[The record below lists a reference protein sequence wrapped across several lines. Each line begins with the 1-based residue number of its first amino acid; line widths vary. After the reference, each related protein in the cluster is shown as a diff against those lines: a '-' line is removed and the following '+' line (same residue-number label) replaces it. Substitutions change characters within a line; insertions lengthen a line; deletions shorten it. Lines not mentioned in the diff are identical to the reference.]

1 MSEHI
6 DALLAA
12 AERGGHGMSSK
23 GADII
28 PFERGSAGE
37 AAANSTPADAAAASR
52 PEQGETWRRLGKALT
67 QAGLSELDCVLDS
80 HNEAIWVYQQH
91 FNSLGYSRA
100 LLHDVRKFQSTVVS
114 VCADPALEHER
125 PFNFLIWGSRRPGV
139 FNLGG
144 DLNLFV
150 HLIRNR
156 DRGALAHYAK
166 TCVDACFSHAID
178 LNLPIV
184 TVAMVQGDALGGG
197 FESVLGS
204 DVIIAES
211 HAKFGLPEILFGLFP
226 AMGAYSFLGRRI
238 GAKAAEEMIMS
249 GRIFTARELAD
260 RGIVDRVAEPGEGEA
275 ATRAFIG
282 EARRKFGAYRSI
294 YQVRRRFH
302 PLTYD
307 EMIDIANLWVEA
319 ALTLEEAHVRRMT
332 TLAAAQMR
340 RQAPAADQDEKP
352 AKPVA

>member
-1 MSEHI
+1 MT
-6 DALLAA
+6 DANDAIFA
-12 AERGGHGMSSK
+12 TADRGGHDMTSK
-23 GADII
+23 SADII
-28 PFERGSAGE
+28 PFERGGAGE
-37 AAANSTPADAAAASR
+37 SDSASAARGAPT
-52 PEQGETWRRLGKALT
+52 GETWRRLDRALA
-67 QAGLSELDCVLDS
+67 QAGLSELDCVLDT
-80 HNEAIWVYQQH
+80 HNDALWVYQQH
-91 FNSLGYSRA
+91 FQSLGYSRA

-114 VCADPALEHER
+114 VYADPALEHER

-150 HLIRNR
+150 QLIRNR
-156 DRGALAHYAK
+156 DRGALSHYAK
-166 TCVDACFSHAID
+166 TCVDACFAHAID

-204 DVIIAES
+204 DVIIAEQ

-275 ATRAFIG
+275 AVRAFIG
-282 EARRKFGAYRSI
+282 EARRKFAAYRSI

-319 ALTLEEAHVRRMT
+319 ALTLEDAHVRRMT
-332 TLAAAQMR
+332 TLASAQLR
-340 RQAPAADQDEKP
+340 RQAPAADREDEKP

>member
-1 MSEHI
+1 MTEDF
-6 DALLAA
+6 DASLTLAD
-12 AERGGHGMSSK
+12 RGGHDMTSK
-23 GADII
+23 SANII
-28 PFERGSAGE
+28 PFERGGE
-37 AAANSTPADAAAASR
+37 SDAASAAR
-52 PEQGETWRRLGKALT
+52 AAPQGGETWRRLDRALA
-67 QAGLSELDCVLDS
+67 QAGLSELDCVLDT
-80 HNEAIWVYQQH
+80 HNEALWVYQQH
-91 FNSLGYSRA
+91 FQSLGYSRA

-114 VCADPALEHER
+114 VYADPAVEHER

-150 HLIRNR
+150 SLIRNR

-166 TCVDACFSHAID
+166 TCVDACFAHAID

-204 DVIIAES
+204 DVVIAES

-275 ATRAFIG
+275 AVRAYIG
-282 EARRKFGAYRSI
+282 EARRKFAAYRSI

-319 ALTLEEAHVRRMT
+319 ALSLEDAHVRRMT
-332 TLAAAQMR
+332 TLASAQLR
-340 RQAPAADQDEKP
+340 RQAPAADAHEDKP

>member
-1 MSEHI
+1 V
-6 DALLAA
+6 
-12 AERGGHGMSSK
+12 
-23 GADII
+23 
-28 PFERGSAGE
+28 
-37 AAANSTPADAAAASR
+37 N
-52 PEQGETWRRLGKALT
+52 
-67 QAGLSELDCVLDS
+67 
-80 HNEAIWVYQQH
+80 
-91 FNSLGYSRA
+91 
-100 LLHDVRKFQSTVVS
+100 
-114 VCADPALEHER
+114 
-125 PFNFLIWGSRRPGV
+125 
-139 FNLGG
+139 
-144 DLNLFV
+144 
-150 HLIRNR
+150 LIRNR
-156 DRGALAHYAK
+156 DRGALSHYAK
-166 TCVDACFSHAID
+166 TCVDACFAHATD

-204 DVIIAES
+204 DVVIAES

-249 GRIFTARELAD
+249 GRIFTARDLAD

-275 ATRAFIG
+275 AVRAFLG
-282 EARRKFGAYRSI
+282 EAKRKFAAYRAI

-319 ALTLEEAHVRRMT
+319 ALSLEDAHVRRMT
-332 TLAAAQMR
+332 TLASAQLR
-340 RQAPAADQDEKP
+340 RQAPALETKAEKP

>member
-1 MSEHI
+1 MTDVFH
-6 DALLAA
+6 AA
-12 AERGGHGMSSK
+12 FPMADRGGLHMTSK

-28 PFERGSAGE
+28 PFERSGGNGE
-37 AAANSTPADAAAASR
+37 GDAAPRAAQSA
-52 PEQGETWRRLGKALT
+52 GETWRRLDRALA
-67 QAGLSELDCVLDS
+67 QASLSELDCVLDT
-80 HNEAIWVYQQH
+80 HNEALWVYQQH
-91 FNSLGYSRA
+91 FQSLGYSRA

-114 VCADPALEHER
+114 VYADPALEHER

-150 HLIRNR
+150 NLIRNR

-166 TCVDACFSHAID
+166 TCVDACFAHATD

-275 ATRAFIG
+275 AVRAFLG
-282 EARRKFGAYRSI
+282 EAKRKFAAYRAI

-319 ALTLEEAHVRRMT
+319 ALSLEDAHVRRMT
-332 TLAAAQMR
+332 TLASAQLR
-340 RQAPAADQDEKP
+340 RQTPGLETGADKP
-352 AKPVA
+352 ATPVA

>member
-1 MSEHI
+1 MT
-6 DALLAA
+6 
-12 AERGGHGMSSK
+12 SK
-23 GADII
+23 SANII
-28 PFERGSAGE
+28 PFERAGAE
-37 AAANSTPADAAAASR
+37 ADAAPAS
-52 PEQGETWRRLGKALT
+52 GESWRRLERALG
-67 QAGLSELDCVLDS
+67 QAGLSELDCVLDAP
-80 HNEAIWVYQQH
+80 NESLWVYQQH
-91 FNSLGYSRA
+91 FQSLGYSRQ

-114 VCADPALEHER
+114 VYADPAVEHER
-125 PFNFLIWGSRRPGV
+125 PFNFLIWGSRRHGV

-150 HLIRNR
+150 HLIRTR

-166 TCVDACFSHAID
+166 TCVDACFAHAID

-204 DVIIAES
+204 DVIIAEA

-260 RGIVDRVAEPGEGEA
+260 RGIVDRVAEPGEGQA
-275 ATRAFIG
+275 AVRAFIG
-282 EARRKFGAYRSI
+282 EARRKFAAYRAI

-319 ALTLEEAHVRRMT
+319 ALSLEDAHVRRMT
-332 TLAAAQMR
+332 TLAAAQAR
-340 RQAPAADQDEKP
+340 RQIPAPARGEEKP

>member
-1 MSEHI
+1 MTPENTNI
-6 DALLAA
+6 IRFDRAGNT
-12 AERGGHGMSSK
+12 AEVMESGASGGESW
-23 GADII
+23 
-28 PFERGSAGE
+28 
-37 AAANSTPADAAAASR
+37 SR
-52 PEQGETWRRLGKALT
+52 LRRALT
-67 QAGLSELDCVLDS
+67 QASLSELDCVLDAP
-80 HNEAIWVYQQH
+80 NQAVWVYQRHLQ
-91 FNSLGYSRA
+91 SLGYSRD
-100 LLHDVRKFQSTVVS
+100 LLYDVRKFQSTVVS

-125 PFNFLIWGSRRPGV
+125 PFNFLVWGSRRPGV

-144 DLNLFV
+144 DLNLFA

-156 DRGALAHYAK
+156 DRSGLQHYAR
-166 TCVDACFSHAID
+166 TCVDACYSHAID

-204 DVIIAES
+204 DVIIAEA

-238 GAKAAEEMIMS
+238 GAKAAEEMILS
-249 GRIFTARELAD
+249 GRVFTARELLD
-260 RGIVDRVAEPGEGEA
+260 RGIVDRVAEPGEGEI
-275 ATRAFIG
+275 ATRVFIK
-282 EARRKFGAYRSI
+282 EAQKKFGAYRSI

-307 EMIDIANLWVEA
+307 EMLDIANLWVEA
-319 ALTLEEAHVRRMT
+319 ALTLEEVHVRRMT
-332 TLAAAQMR
+332 TLAAAQAR
-340 RQAPAADQDEKP
+340 RQSDEAAQRETP

>member
-1 MSEHI
+1 MSGII
-6 DALLAA
+6 DAVFAS
-12 AERGGHGMSSK
+12 AERGGHDMNSK

-28 PFERGSAGE
+28 PFERGNASEADVANMQRSAL
-37 AAANSTPADAAAASR
+37 P
-52 PEQGETWRRLGKALT
+52 PGETWRRLDRALN
-67 QAGLSELDCVLDS
+67 QAALSELDCVLDAP
-80 HNEAIWVYQQH
+80 NEALWVYQQH
-91 FNSLGYSRA
+91 SQSLGYSRQ

-114 VCADPALEHER
+114 VYADPAIEHER

-144 DLNLFV
+144 DLHLFV
-150 HLIRNR
+150 NLIRNR

-166 TCVDACFSHAID
+166 NCVDACFAHAID

-211 HAKFGLPEILFGLFP
+211 QAKFGLPEILFGLFP

-260 RGIVDRVAEPGEGEA
+260 RGIVDRVAEPGQGEA
-275 ATRAFIG
+275 AVRAFLG
-282 EARRKFGAYRSI
+282 DAKRKFAAYRAI

-319 ALTLEEAHVRRMT
+319 ALSLEEAHVRRMT
-332 TLAAAQMR
+332 TLAAAQLR
-340 RQAPAADQDEKP
+340 RQGPALARDEDKP

>member
-1 MSEHI
+1 MTEF
-6 DALLAA
+6 DAAFNLAD
-12 AERGGHGMSSK
+12 RGGHDMTSK
-23 GADII
+23 SADII
-28 PFERGSAGE
+28 PFERGG
-37 AAANSTPADAAAASR
+37 AASDDAAARGTPPA
-52 PEQGETWRRLGKALT
+52 GETWRRLDRALA
-67 QAGLSELDCVLDS
+67 QANLSELDCVLDT
-80 HNEAIWVYQQH
+80 HNDALWVYQQH
-91 FNSLGYSRA
+91 FQSLGYSRA

-114 VCADPALEHER
+114 VYADPALEHER

-150 HLIRNR
+150 NLIRNR

-166 TCVDACFSHAID
+166 TCVDACFAHATD

-204 DVIIAES
+204 DVVIAES

-275 ATRAFIG
+275 AVRAFLG
-282 EARRKFGAYRSI
+282 EAKRKFAAYRAI

-319 ALTLEEAHVRRMT
+319 ALSLEDAHVRRMT
-332 TLAAAQMR
+332 TLASAQLR
-340 RQAPAADQDEKP
+340 RQAPALETNAEKP

>member
-1 MSEHI
+1 MF
-6 DALLAA
+6 AA
-12 AERGGHGMSSK
+12 AERGGQSMTSK
-23 GADII
+23 TDNII
-28 PFERGSAGE
+28 PFDRGSDAALAG
-37 AAANSTPADAAAASR
+37 ADAASTIRAGAGS
-52 PEQGETWRRLGKALT
+52 GETWSRLAKALAN
-67 QAGLSELDCVLDS
+67 AGMSELDFVLDAK
-80 HNEAIWVYQQH
+80 NEAIWVYQQH
-91 FNSLGYSRA
+91 FNSLGYSRE

-114 VCADPALEHER
+114 VYADPALEHER
-125 PFNFLIWGSRRPGV
+125 PFNFLVWGSRRQGV

-166 TCVDACFSHAID
+166 TCVDACFAHASN

-204 DVIIAES
+204 DVVIAEA

-249 GRIFTARELAD
+249 GRIFTAAELAD

-275 ATRAFIG
+275 ATRAFIQD
-282 EARRKFGAYRSI
+282 ARRKFAAYRSI

-319 ALTLEEAHVRRMT
+319 ALSLEETHVRRMT
-332 TLAAAQMR
+332 TLAAAQSR
-340 RQAPAADQDEKP
+340 RQGTAVQGRVSEKP
-352 AKPVA
+352 AKPAS

>member
-1 MSEHI
+1 MSGKG
-6 DALLAA
+6 DLLVAGVG
-12 AERGGHGMSSK
+12 RGGQSMTSK
-23 GADII
+23 SANII
-28 PFERGSAGE
+28 PFERSGNAAEIAELHPSA
-37 AAANSTPADAAAASR
+37 SHCWS
-52 PEQGETWRRLGKALT
+52 RLGKALG
-67 QAGLSELDCVLDS
+67 QAALSELDCVLDA
-80 HNEAIWVYQQH
+80 HNETIWVYQRH
-91 FNSLGYSRA
+91 SNSIGYSRE
-100 LLHDVRKFQSTVVS
+100 LLHDVRKFQNTVVS

-125 PFNFLIWGSRRPGV
+125 PFNFLVWGSRRAGV

-150 HLIRNR
+150 HLIRTR

-166 TCVDACFSHAID
+166 TCVDACFAHAID

-226 AMGAYSFLGRRI
+226 AMGAYSFLGRRL

-249 GRIFTARELAD
+249 GRVFTAAELAD
-260 RGIVDRVAEPGEGEA
+260 RGIVDRVAEPGQGEA
-275 ATRAFIG
+275 ATRAFIQD
-282 EARRKFGAYRSI
+282 ARRKFAAYRSI

-302 PLTYD
+302 PLTYE

-319 ALTLEEAHVRRMT
+319 ALTLEDAHIRRMT
-332 TLAAAQMR
+332 ALAAAQSR
-340 RQAPAADQDEKP
+340 RQSAVSDGKDELPATP
-352 AKPVA
+352 AS